1 MGLRTFVFIHY
12 LLSLLGREVSPFS
25 ISVLAFLFVAA
36 QFLPPLPVGKIS
48 IFCQLILAAHH
59 KIVQHFWDT
68 VIYQHCLSPGCR
80 ILGGKGAG
88 LIFLCQRIFQAS
100 IACALYSYCIHEVI
114 FSTVGPV
121 QFDFSAH
128 PQIYPSRPASYSSC
142 FTFLSQIILNNQTVL
157 SLVVAH
163 SLVVASSF
171 DHHCIKT

>member
-114 FSTVGPV
+114 FPLWDLCSLTSLHIPRFTLQDLPATHPV
-121 QFDFSAH
+121 SPFYH
-128 PQIYPSRPASYSSC
+128 R
-142 FTFLSQIILNNQTVL
+142 
-157 SLVVAH
+157 
-163 SLVVASSF
+163 SF
-171 DHHCIKT
+171 